1 LGDGARGVE
10 DRNKR
15 QIIKKLST
23 QFFFSKSAV
32 VLWLVAIG
40 TCLSRVVSVCL
51 MMG

>member
-10 DRNKR
+10 DRNRK
-15 QIIKKLST
+15 QIIKKLNT
-23 QFFFSKSAV
+23 LFFFSKSVV

-40 TCLSRVVSVCL
+40 KCFSGVVCVF